1 MTLSTLEL
9 ASAREIVRSLLE
21 QLRLEAYLFEVEPH
35 ARNWEIRVDCGI
47 NEQWQSVLIEISS
60 EQLAASRE
68 HGPARDALL
77 AAWHEQLRACAHGVG
92 H

>member
-35 ARNWEIRVDCGI
+35 ARTWKIRVECGI
-47 NEQWQSVLIEISS
+47 NEQWQSVVLEISS
-60 EQLAASRE
+60 EQLAAG
-68 HGPARDALL
+68 HADGPAREAVLT
-77 AAWHEQLRACAHGVG
+77 AWHTQLGACARGVAP
-92 H
+92 